1 MSVKLKGHNLE
12 ITKFPAGE
20 SKVVYTP
27 NYEVLSGVFTL
38 VLDWE
43 SNEDLFNLALAVD
56 AIRRA
61 EYKPDIHLEMPYIP
75 YARQDRVCNEGES
88 LSIKVVADFINSLN
102 FNTVVVCDAHSD
114 VPLALFNNLIHNDL
128 SKCAKAT
135 IPTEVFANS
144 VLVSPDAGAMKKVA
158 SLGKLVNCRVEVATK
173 ERDCMTGNIIST
185 QFNGGHIG
193 NQDFIIVD
201 DICEGGWTF
210 TELAKALR
218 PHTTGKIYLYVTHG
232 IFSKGYKVFDNLIDG
247 IYTYNLMGTPN
258 PIILNLPKGETND
271 I

>member
-20 SKVVYTP
+20 SKVVYSP
-27 NYEVLSGVFTL
+27 NYDVYNGTFIL

-43 SNEDLFNLALAVD
+43 GNEDLFNLALVVD

-61 EYKPDIHLEMPYIP
+61 EYKPTIHLEMPYIP
-75 YARQDRVCNEGES
+75 YARQDRVCNQGES

-102 FNTVVVCDAHSD
+102 FHNVVVCDAHSD
-114 VPLALFNNLIHNDL
+114 VSLALFNNLVHNDL
-128 SKCAKAT
+128 SSCAKAT
-135 IPTEVFANS
+135 IPKGVFANS

-158 SLGKLVNCRVEVATK
+158 SLGKLVNCPVVVATK
-173 ERDCMTGNIIST
+173 QRDTMTGAITNT
-185 QFNGGHIG
+185 KV
-193 NQDFIIVD
+193 DFDSVTDKDFLIVD
-201 DICEGGWTF
+201 DLAEGAYTF
-210 TELAKALR
+210 TELAKVLR

-247 IYTYNLMGTPN
+247 IYTYNLMGEQN

>member
-27 NYEVLSGVFTL
+27 KYEIYNGVFTL

-43 SNEDLFNLALAVD
+43 GNEDLFNLALAVD

-61 EYKPDIHLEMPYIP
+61 EYKPTIHLEMPYIP

-88 LSIKVVADFINSLN
+88 LSVKVVADFINSLN
-102 FNTVVVCDAHSD
+102 FHTVVVCDAHSD
-114 VPLALFNNLIHNDL
+114 VSLALFNNLVHNDL
-128 SKCAKAT
+128 SKCVLAT
-135 IPTEVFANS
+135 IPRGVLKDS
-144 VLVSPDAGAMKKVA
+144 ILVSPDAGAMKKVA
-158 SLGKLVNCRVEVATK
+158 SLGKLVNCPIVVATK
-173 ERDCMTGNIIST
+173 QRDTMTGAITNT
-185 QFNGGHIG
+185 KV
-193 NQDFIIVD
+193 DFSGVTDKDFLIVD
-201 DICEGGWTF
+201 DIAEGCWTF

-232 IFSKGYKVFDNLIDG
+232 VFSKGYKVLDGLIDG
-247 IYTYNLMGTPN
+247 VYTYNLMGEPN
-258 PIILNLPKGETND
+258 PIILNLQGENND